1 MASIEQRQIIET
13 FVSILHEAAQTYK
26 DIDENPV
33 EEYINN
39 ITDCIIGLR
48 KLEPQINT
56 FFEQHPRETLTT
68 ILPNSYLTLL
78 DNIMDSL
85 RTKYSN
91 YLKLGIIDTTISQ
104 LRVES
109 NDYASVHEFPDSSS
123 NMNTIPH

>member
-1 MASIEQRQIIET
+1 MASIEQRQIIDT
-13 FVSILHEAAQTYK
+13 FVTILHEAAQTYK
-26 DIDENPV
+26 DIDEKPV

-39 ITDCIIGLR
+39 ITACIIGLR
-48 KLEPQINT
+48 KLEPKIKT

-91 YLKLGIIDTTISQ
+91 YLKLGIIDSTISQ

-109 NDYASVHEFPDSSS
+109 DDYDSVHNFPESGS
-123 NMNTIPH
+123 NMDTVPH